1 MNPWDERY
9 QTPGY
14 LYGETPNDF
23 LVQCALHMPPGRVLC
38 VAEGEGRN
46 AVWLAER
53 GFEVVAVYQSRVGL
67 QKAEA
72 LAAARG
78 VRIETHVAD
87 LATYAIEDQGF
98 DGVVS
103 IWCHVP
109 KDLRVALHRAV
120 VAGLRPGGVFVLEAY
135 TPEQLGR
142 GTGGPPVADLM
153 MDAACLRHELEGLS
167 LRLLEERERDVRE
180 GAGHQGWSA
189 VVQLLAVKP
198 GADEPIGRSR

>member
-1 MNPWDERY
+1 
-9 QTPGY
+9 
-14 LYGETPNDF
+14 
-23 LVQCALHMPPGRVLC
+23 
-38 VAEGEGRN
+38 
-46 AVWLAER
+46 
-53 GFEVVAVYQSRVGL
+53 
-67 QKAEA
+67 
-72 LAAARG
+72 
-78 VRIETHVAD
+78 
-87 LATYAIEDQGF
+87 
-98 DGVVS
+98 VVS

-153 MDAACLRHELEGLS
+153 MDATCLRHELEGLS
-167 LRLLEERERDVRE
+167 LQLLEERERDVRE